1 VAEIRLAQHADVPAI
16 VAMGR
21 AMHAESPTYR
31 DKSFDPD
38 KVAGL
43 ALALIGGD
51 APGVLLVAQ
60 ARGELAG
67 LFAGVAVQRW
77 FGHDWVATDIAVYVK
92 PEHRGGSA
100 FARLVR
106 AFEAWAA
113 ARGVSDVSIGV
124 TTGVHVDRTVHAYQR
139 LGYTLAGPS
148 PLSKTLAHV
157 HRT

>member
-1 VAEIRLAQHADVPAI
+1 MADVRLAQLADVAAI
-16 VAMGR
+16 VEMGR

-31 DKSFDPD
+31 DTSFDPD
-38 KVAGL
+38 KVARL
-43 ALALIGGD
+43 AEALIGGD
-51 APGVLLVAQ
+51 APGVLLVAT

-77 FGHDWVATDIAVYVK
+77 FGDDWVATDIAVYVK
-92 PEHRGGSA
+92 PDHRGGSA

-113 ARGVSDVSIGV
+113 DRGIPEVTIGV
-124 TTGVHVDRTVHAYQR
+124 TTGVHAERTVHAYQR

-148 PLSKTLAHV
+148 PLSKTLPNV
-157 HRT
+157 RRT